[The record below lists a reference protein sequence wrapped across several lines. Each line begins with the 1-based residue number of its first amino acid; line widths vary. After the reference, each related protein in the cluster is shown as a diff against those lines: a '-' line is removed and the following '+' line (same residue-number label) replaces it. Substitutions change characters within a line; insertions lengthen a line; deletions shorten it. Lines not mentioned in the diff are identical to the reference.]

1 VFIAAAQDF
10 YIRAFDVR
18 TGKELWKGS
27 LPVGAEATP
36 MTYVS
41 PKTGRQ
47 FLVISAGGNAAT
59 TQKGDYVI
67 AYALPD

>member
-1 VFIAAAQDF
+1 MVGTQDF
-10 YIRAFDVR
+10 YIRALDVR
-18 TGKELWKGS
+18 AGKERWKGR

-47 FLVISAGGNAAT
+47 YLVISAGGNSAT
-59 TQKGDYVI
+59 TEKGDYVI
-67 AYALPD
+67 AYALPE